1 VSMQQLKMA
10 EPNIEERRTKVRF
23 PVQRELRFKVLK
35 NNAVIETG
43 VGRTLNLSSG
53 GVAFYLEKEVK
64 AGAYIELSIS
74 WPVLLEASTPMRFIV
89 FGRVLRSSNRVC
101 ACTVEKYEFRTQ
113 ARSLQAIP
121 NMRVDSKLQR
131 WADGLRRE
139 TTRAAVARA

>member
-1 VSMQQLKMA
+1 MQQAKLA
-10 EPNIEERRTKVRF
+10 VNTEDRRTKARF
-23 PVQRELRFKVLK
+23 PVQRELRYKVLK

-53 GVAFYLEKEVK
+53 GVAFYVDKELK
-64 AGAYIELSIS
+64 TGTYIELSIS
-74 WPVLLEASTPMRFIV
+74 WPVLLEASTPMRLIV
-89 FGRVLRSSNRVC
+89 FGRLLRASNRVG

-139 TTRAAVARA
+139 TMRTAVARA